1 VSVLDPTNSASDPFK
16 SSITLELASRYYRQV
31 IRVFGTADRFLKPAW
46 PQLWQSMEIFRI
58 YGLKEQQYLVPKEDF
73 GSFKRTLDAYLAAYR
88 CEDVAWEINWK
99 TRFAPEFRLLPE
111 KHGRSYAPLQLMAVL
126 RALRYNDYFNS
137 LSFRDVDLSVLH
149 GLQDNT
155 PRKVNVAYLSR
166 TCVALGHDEVEML
179 RTSPVLHQEF
189 HALAFCSETIR
200 QIDFGNC
207 SRPLLSRL
215 AQDKAQAT
223 SLQFLTPI
231 LSLLRSGITRCNRL
245 IVGGNILP
253 QADVDD
259 LGKIKLGL
267 KQSLF
272 SRLTSR
278 S

>member
-1 VSVLDPTNSASDPFK
+1 VSVLDPTNIVSDPFK

-111 KHGRSYAPLQLMAVL
+111 KRGRSYGPLQLMAVL

-149 GLQDNT
+149 GLQDIT
-155 PRKVNVAYLSR
+155 LGKVNVAYLSR

-207 SRPLLSRL
+207 SRPLSRL
-215 AQDKAQAT
+215 AQDKAQPA

-259 LGKIKLGL
+259 LGKIKYKL
-267 KQSLF
+267 KQPSF
-272 SRLTSR
+272 QG
-278 S
+278 

>member
-1 VSVLDPTNSASDPFK
+1 MDPANSASDPFK
-16 SSITLELASRYYRQV
+16 SPVTVELASRYYRQV

-46 PQLWQSMEIFRI
+46 PQLWQSMEIFSI
-58 YGLKEQQYLVPKEDF
+58 YGLKEAQYLVSKEDF
-73 GSFKRTLDAYLAAYR
+73 GSFKRTLDAYLAAYH
-88 CEDVAWEINWK
+88 CEDVSWEINWK

-111 KHGRSYAPLQLMAVL
+111 KRGRPYAPLQLMAVL

-166 TCVALGHDEVEML
+166 TCVALGHDEIETL

-200 QIDFGNC
+200 QMDFGNC
-207 SRPLLSRL
+207 SRSLSSRL
-215 AQDKAQAT
+215 AQDKNQVV

-231 LSLLRSGITRCNRL
+231 LSLLRSGITKCNRL
-245 IVGGNILP
+245 IVGGNILL

-259 LGKIKLGL
+259 LGKIKF
-267 KQSLF
+267 KA
-272 SRLTSR
+272 
-278 S
+278 